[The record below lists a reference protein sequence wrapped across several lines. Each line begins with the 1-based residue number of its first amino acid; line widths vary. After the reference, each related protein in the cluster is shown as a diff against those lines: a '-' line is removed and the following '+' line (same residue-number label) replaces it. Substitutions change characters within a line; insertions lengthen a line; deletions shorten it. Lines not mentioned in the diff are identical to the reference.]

1 MGVWVKK
8 KEEESNKDNPF
19 LKEFSARL
27 RLAME
32 HAGHPG
38 RGGQT
43 WLGQT
48 MGVTQTSAR
57 RWLVGTAFPELEK
70 VPILAGLLGVR
81 LEWLMTG
88 QGKMIKETRE
98 PTWIPLIAWGDIP
111 KWLSPSRETV
121 SKIDDYP
128 FPGPVGPDAFVVSM
142 QGSSMEPDIA
152 NGDLVVIDPGK
163 PWSDQDLVLASAG
176 PGTETIRKLEMDGG
190 KPVLFLSNPDY
201 PSRSDSERTR
211 ILGTVVGKIKLYQG

>member
-1 MGVWVKK
+1 MKK

-27 RLAME
+27 GLAMD

-70 VPILAGLLGVR
+70 VPILADLLGVR

-111 KWLSPSRETV
+111 RWLSPSREAV

-128 FPGPVGPDAFVVSM
+128 FPGPVGQDTFVVSM
-142 QGSSMEPDIA
+142 QGSSMEPDIT

-190 KPVLFLSNPDY
+190 KPVLFLSNLNY
-201 PSRSDSERTR
+201 PSRTDSERTR
-211 ILGTVVGKIKLYQG
+211 ILGTVVGKIKLYRE